1 MTRLP
6 PSLPIDEL
14 RHEQLQSNFALELFT
29 QTAASLAPREFQAAM
44 LWIFGEDIP
53 ANAFTLLRK
62 KLLAGE
68 IANAECVLSDAPKL
82 AHYDN
87 RERLIRINPS
97 VVSSAL
103 AGTEPEILLNIL
115 LHEFGHHLDNVL
127 RSDLIQPDRS
137 ANPLAADAEGEEGA
151 RLALWLACIAKPVP
165 ARVQIALWWDVKED
179 LPHEITAHW
188 AQSSNAIIRKHIAGL
203 GTPLAPRPESDQEGF
218 EAGDGNKTK
227 QTHLEI
233 EKVLL
238 TCGLTQAEVNA
249 VYFGNW
255 LRDYS
260 QLLDPKIVRAMDMP
274 KDFPDVLSRDALTR
288 IVDILSVKRFGELRR
303 QPTSDYKVTP
313 ARLGVYRPSE
323 HIDNP
328 KVTDRDAPDPTTRD
342 LDFEVAIMAGSPQLD
357 VNYQTSMKRYI
368 SRSVDFMH
376 RELRIAIDKGPNAE
390 GLRAF
395 GSALHVLEDFFAHSN
410 FVELALINNG
420 YRNVLPWTSPANCK
434 AGLPLVTGMFGAT
447 DVIAS
452 LAGPLGEILFSTED
466 VIYQPIKP
474 GDRSPREQVLLILF
488 EEHHNPRYLEIYNA
502 FLTTRDSWV
511 DLPFAEY
518 LQRCAAYLQGLSAV
532 PGNAV
537 GIIFKEVL
545 THFGDQVDDWQ
556 TVHGQDPHDN
566 GCTDPSHSQLAK
578 DHAQHPLHLLA
589 ASLATE
595 AVRSVAM
602 AMISYWN
609 GNGRADPIAVAEAY
623 FKHPVDCSWQ
633 NRQVAAWAAGNP
645 GDLRRSQDKVEML
658 EVRKLIAASAE
669 KASEQMRKD
678 SLAYL
683 NFMRGEF
690 LDSNSPMWLAFR
702 FTPTGSTIHQI
713 LKWLGI
719 LK

>member
-6 PSLPIDEL
+6 PPLLIDEL
-14 RHEQLQSNFALELFT
+14 RPEQLQSNFALELFT
-29 QTAASLAPREFQAAM
+29 QTVASVAPEEFQAAM
-44 LWIFGEDIP
+44 RWIFGEDIP
-53 ANAFTLLRK
+53 ASIFTQLREE
-62 KLLAGE
+62 LLAGE
-68 IANAECVLSDAPKL
+68 IANADYVLSDAPQL
-82 AHYDN
+82 ADYDN

-97 VVSSAL
+97 VISRAL
-103 AGTEPEILLNIL
+103 AGTEPELLLNIL

-127 RSDLIQPDRS
+127 RSDLIQPDPS
-137 ANPLAADAEGEEGA
+137 ASPLAADAGGEEGA
-151 RLALWLACIAKPVP
+151 RLALWLACMAKPASP
-165 ARVQIALWWDVKED
+165 RVQIAIWWDMKQD
-179 LPHEITAHW
+179 RPREIAAHW

-203 GTPLAPRPESDQEGF
+203 GKPPAPRLDSDREGF
-218 EAGDGNKTK
+218 EAGDGNEAR

-233 EKVLL
+233 EKVLRK
-238 TCGLTQAEVNA
+238 CGLTPAEVNA

-260 QLLDPKIVRAMDMP
+260 QLLDPKIVRALDMP
-274 KDFPDVLSRDALTR
+274 KDFPNVLSRDALTR
-288 IVDILSVKRFGELRR
+288 IVDVLSVKRFGGLRR
-303 QPTSDYKVTP
+303 QPGADYKVTP

-328 KVTDRDAPDPTTRD
+328 KVTDRNAPDPTSRD
-342 LDFEVAIMAGSPQLD
+342 LDFEVAIMAGSPQLEVD
-357 VNYQTSMKRYI
+357 YQTSMKRYI
-368 SRSVDFMH
+368 SRSVDFMN

-410 FVELALINNG
+410 FVELALIKEG
-420 YRNVLPWTSPANCK
+420 YRDVLPWTSPANCR
-434 AGLPLVTGMFGAT
+434 AGLPLVTGMFGPT
-447 DVIAS
+447 DVVAS
-452 LAGPLGEILFSTED
+452 LAGPLGEILFSVED

-474 GDRSPREQVLLILF
+474 GDRSPREQVLLILL

-502 FLTTRDSWV
+502 FLTTRDRWV

-545 THFGDQVDDWQ
+545 SHFGDKVDDWQ
-556 TVHGQDPHDN
+556 TVHQQDPHEN
-566 GCTDPSHSQLAK
+566 GSTDPSHSQLAK
-578 DHAQHPLHLLA
+578 DHAEHPLHLLA

-595 AVRSVAM
+595 AVRSVAT
-602 AMISYWN
+602 AMISYWD
-609 GNGRADPIAVAEAY
+609 GNGGGDPIAVAQAY
-623 FKHPVDCSWQ
+623 FKHPMDCRWQ
-633 NRQVAAWAAGNP
+633 NREVAAWAAGNP
-645 GDLRRSQDKVEML
+645 ENLRRSQDKVEML
-658 EVRKLIAASAE
+658 EVRKLIATSAK

-690 LDSNSPMWLAFR
+690 LDSNSPIWLTFR
-702 FTPTGSTIHQI
+702 FTPTGSTLHQV
-713 LKWLGI
+713 LRWLGI